1 MPVNKKS
8 HRSTQIHI
16 PTPVSRPKWTFTYG
30 SFRPAAG
37 NAIVNIISSE
47 ITHLFQWFTKKELS
61 SEFSLES
68 GTHKREKGRCTSF
81 RGLLGSA
88 QVVASSS
95 YSGIV
100 LLARQNSLSRGVCA
114 AAHRHICALP
124 ERRCILAIR
133 EPLEHPHLPALEIYG
148 RPWRF

>member
-1 MPVNKKS
+1 MDFHLRQLPPRCWKRNRKHHK
-8 HRSTQIHI
+8 
-16 PTPVSRPKWTFTYG
+16 
-30 SFRPAAG
+30 FRNHAP
-37 NAIVNIISSE
+37 ISMVY
-47 ITHLFQWFTKKELS
+47 KKELS